1 MLRYFI
7 FEPSFKLREFRIVL
21 WSLEFMIQINLEHDT
36 ITISIVLVL
45 YLSFLFRGTKIVT
58 LQVIFSQF
66 FVAAVGFAFLL
77 NSQNH
82 LKQLIILKSGTI
94 VRNLGRCHVSF
105 NVFKASSKIDENI
118 KKTSSSSPSPK
129 PSLQF

>member
-36 ITISIVLVL
+36 IPISIVFVF

-66 FVAAVGFAFLL
+66 FVTAVGFAFLL

-105 NVFKASSKIDENI
+105 NVFKASSFDENI
-118 KKTSSSSPSPK
+118 KK
-129 PSLQF
+129 LMRI